1 MRRYDNSDF
10 EQVNNIYNMND
21 LQRYLKWAQDDIEDI
36 QRYIKALAEQ
46 AQKAVK
52 AEQRHYINIYRN
64 HNRWGDKKVHL
75 FVSIRTEIYVDG
87 EKQRATPP
95 YNSEFE
101 KLRKEFAGTERKQAF
116 EYAETLR
123 KKYNFKIMKE
133 GF

>member
-1 MRRYDNSDF
+1 MRYDKTDLD
-10 EQVNNIYNMND
+10 NIKNVFNVND
-21 LQRYLKWAQDDIEDI
+21 LKRYMEWAERDMEDI
-36 QRYIKALAEQ
+36 RQYMKLVTEQ
-46 AQKAVK
+46 AQKAVR

-75 FVSIRTEIYVDG
+75 FVSIRTEIYLDG
-87 EKQRATPP
+87 EKQRATAP
-95 YNSEFE
+95 YNTEFE

-116 EYAETLR
+116 EYAEQLR